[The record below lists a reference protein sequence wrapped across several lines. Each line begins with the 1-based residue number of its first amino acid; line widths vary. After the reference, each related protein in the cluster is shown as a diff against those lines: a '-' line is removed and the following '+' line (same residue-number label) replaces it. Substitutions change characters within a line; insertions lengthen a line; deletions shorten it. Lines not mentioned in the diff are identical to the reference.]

1 MKTVKNQIM
10 QFFANQFQVKE
21 RDNGDTF
28 LCLSDSAPSWCQ
40 DVCREAHGGLMPD
53 DWRYSWISSA
63 ADSLVDIDPDNWDE
77 FHEIADGLVDVYN
90 DRLSAWLA
98 SNLTRAEYVND
109 AVSSGLVDVS
119 GDFDLYRAL
128 MAGQYEEINETI
140 QSLVSEIESLAD
152 DVEPYAA
159 GFNMCGYMPDSEP
172 VTFPDF
178 ESAREYITEEIESR
192 EIEERDRGN
201 WGLAE
206 QYQKA
211 GENVENQT
219 ADFSVVVNNFAFWVS
234 ESENWLQEL

>member
-28 LCLSDSAPSWCQ
+28 VCLGDSAPSWCQ
-40 DVCREAHGGLMPD
+40 DVCREVHGGLMPD
-53 DWRYSWISSA
+53 DWRYSWISLA
-63 ADSLVDIDPDNWDE
+63 ADSLADIDPDNWEDE
-77 FHEIADGLVDVYN
+77 THEIADGLIDVYN
-90 DRLSAWLA
+90 GRLLSWLA
-98 SNLTRAEYVND
+98 SNLSRIGYCDEASENGLPREND
-109 AVSSGLVDVS
+109 LIN
-119 GDFDLYRAL
+119 
-128 MAGQYEEINETI
+128 MIQAGQYEEISETI

-211 GENVENQT
+211 GEHAENQT
-219 ADFSVVVNNFAFWVS
+219 DEFSVTVNHFAFWVS
-234 ESENWLQEL
+234 ESEEWLQEL